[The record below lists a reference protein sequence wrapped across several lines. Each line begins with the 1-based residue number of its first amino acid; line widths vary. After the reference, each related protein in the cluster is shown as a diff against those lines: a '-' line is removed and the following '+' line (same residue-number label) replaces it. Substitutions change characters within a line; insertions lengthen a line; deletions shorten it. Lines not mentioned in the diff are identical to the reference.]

1 MARKIGAYD
10 EETGGNTD
18 TSQSGGDTRKPGM
31 TLSSLLLPALFSD
44 TVRGSVLTP
53 ITENVVK
60 RPVFSKAKK
69 RSSLRV
75 SFGPGES
82 DGNDGDE
89 SSDAAVTTPKKS
101 NLSRIAIEKNAE
113 LRARSPLVSELPR
126 ASLDEDRPSYSK
138 DHLAELRNSTPTAPK
153 DLVSTAQEEE
163 ESQALDIASK
173 FGSSATLRT
182 EAPSAIPTQA
192 EIEEK
197 KARRARLAQEQKA
210 YDDEEDRPWAS
221 DDDDEFRTSRN
232 EISLRPKEKY
242 AETRLIRDDED
253 IVEGFEEF
261 TEDGNIALGRKAERE
276 AQRKR
281 RVEMAELIN
290 EAEKDSDDEGSDDS
304 EAERHAA
311 YEAAQTRAGT
321 YGRRQ
326 EQADE
331 GDKTPPKIT
340 PLPDLGDVL
349 QRFQSDVD
357 SKEQRKEALLKKL
370 EELKEDKVRIAERK
384 TFLEEQLQKT
394 GDEYEKLRQEA
405 GMAALPINGGEGGR
419 LIVNRG
425 LDSMGTTPIAQRSEN
440 DTDEQGSASEA

>member
-1 MARKIGAYD
+1 MRRTGSGRIARKIGAYD
-10 EETGGNTD
+10 EDSGGNTD
-18 TSQSGGDTRKPGM
+18 TSQSGAESRKP
-31 TLSSLLLPALFSD
+31 D
-44 TVRGSVLTP
+44 T
-53 ITENVVK
+53 VVK
-60 RPVFSKAKK
+60 RPAFAKVKK

-89 SSDAAVTTPKKS
+89 SSDAAVITPKKS

-113 LRARSPLVSELPR
+113 LRARLPLVSQLPR

-138 DHLAELRNSTPTAPK
+138 DHLAELRNSTPATPK
-153 DLVSTAQEEE
+153 DLVPTAQEEE
-163 ESQALDIASK
+163 DSQALDIASK
-173 FGSSATLRT
+173 FGSSATIRAET
-182 EAPSAIPTQA
+182 PSAIPTQA
-192 EIEEK
+192 EIQEK
-197 KARRARLAQEQKA
+197 KARRARLAQEQNA
-210 YDDEEDRPWAS
+210 HDDEEDRPWAS

-242 AETRLIRDDED
+242 AETRLIREDED
-253 IVEGFEEF
+253 MAEGFEDY

-276 AQRKR
+276 AQRKK
-281 RVEMAELIN
+281 RVEMAELIK
-290 EAEKDSDDEGSDDS
+290 EAEKDSDDDGSDDS

-321 YGRRQ
+321 YGKSH
-326 EQADE
+326 EQADD

-340 PLPDLGDVL
+340 PLLDLGDVL
-349 QRFQSDVD
+349 QRFQADVQ
-357 SKEQRKEALLKKL
+357 SKEQRKEALLRKL
-370 EELKEDKVRIAERK
+370 EELKEERVRIAERK
-384 TFLEEQLQKT
+384 TFLQEQLQKT

-425 LDSMGTTPIAQRSEN
+425 LDSMGTTPVGQRSEN
-440 DTDEQGSASEA
+440 DTDELGSASET